1 MRHNL
6 QGQYQSTL
14 HKFVKNNSDD
24 RYDGIKL
31 YTNNYVSITMALTRS
46 TKGPSVQDE
55 ERGVVASHGKR
66 QEMKERQ
73 EEVRTRL
80 SI

>member
-1 MRHNL
+1 M
-6 QGQYQSTL
+6 
-14 HKFVKNNSDD
+14 V
-24 RYDGIKL
+24 
-31 YTNNYVSITMALTRS
+31 LTRS
-46 TKGPSVQDE
+46 TKGPSVQDK

-73 EEVRTRL
+73 EEVRKRL